1 VGQSSGET
9 SKKAAFCSGSLDFSG
24 TPTGWLVTAS
34 FIDLEMEIWMENDGH
49 IQQVAAK

>member
-1 VGQSSGET
+1 MRLQRRQLSAVDPWISR
-9 SKKAAFCSGSLDFSG
+9 

-49 IQQVAAK
+49 IKQVAAK